1 MAKPKSDRTKLE
13 RLERQWV
20 SYANNPKIQAKI
32 EQKIKSLN
40 EGALTVETKK
50 YSPIKIRK

>member
-1 MAKPKSDRTKLE
+1 MAKPKSDRRKLE

-32 EQKIKSLN
+32 EQKIKSFN
-40 EGALTVETKK
+40 EGSLTVKTRK
-50 YSPIKIRK
+50 YAKAKRY